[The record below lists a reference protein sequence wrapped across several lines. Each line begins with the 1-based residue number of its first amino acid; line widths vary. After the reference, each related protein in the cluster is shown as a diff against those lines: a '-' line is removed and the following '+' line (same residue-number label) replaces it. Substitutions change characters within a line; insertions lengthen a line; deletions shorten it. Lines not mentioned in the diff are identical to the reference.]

1 MKIWKHGQAGVY
13 DNEGKIKPTNWYGKQ
28 HEFNFEFVVKDNPTN
43 QKIFNNLQII
53 SNKTAPDKFEF
64 EVVGESYEIQKY
76 KPLLQ
81 WCAEKIKFYESDP
94 DHNDVVWIN
103 VGGKGDYI
111 RNPET
116 KNFEERLAQG
126 DYTKVITYSKNQD
139 KTADNSNQQSK
150 DYIKN
155 YFSGTFEKVELPGTG
170 DYYEIWNYE
179 YVGYNGEYLEEISY
193 EQDNKG
199 KYKFNGLKDGAQWV
213 PSDLLTDVN
222 DRYKQV
228 YIHEYK
234 GPHGGPYINRAQEY
248 LYKHLLSTP
257 IDQLK
262 EMYPDFPDVSFIQP
276 DITKC
281 IQQLPKI
288 DTVLSDKKGLPAN
301 DKTYTKNHKWKEI
314 ESKFEGQNDFTFN
327 CGETVIVED
336 EQLNEYRLRTEQL
349 GNDINKYD
357 RVRGNQQYL
366 EDIWRI
372 EIRPIN
378 FKFVYLEKKE
388 QGEFVTDENGEFK
401 LIETETFEARL
412 RDKFI
417 KIKVRYSGENLALIN
432 NILTLYERSYA

>member
-1 MKIWKHGQAGVY
+1 
-13 DNEGKIKPTNWYGKQ
+13 
-28 HEFNFEFVVKDNPTN
+28 
-43 QKIFNNLQII
+43 
-53 SNKTAPDKFEF
+53 
-64 EVVGESYEIQKY
+64 
-76 KPLLQ
+76 
-81 WCAEKIKFYESDP
+81 
-94 DHNDVVWIN
+94 
-103 VGGKGDYI
+103 
-111 RNPET
+111 
-116 KNFEERLAQG
+116 
-126 DYTKVITYSKNQD
+126 
-139 KTADNSNQQSK
+139 
-150 DYIKN
+150 
-155 YFSGTFEKVELPGTG
+155 
-170 DYYEIWNYE
+170 
-179 YVGYNGEYLEEISY
+179 
-193 EQDNKG
+193 
-199 KYKFNGLKDGAQWV
+199 
-213 PSDLLTDVN
+213 
-222 DRYKQV
+222 
-228 YIHEYK
+228 
-234 GPHGGPYINRAQEY
+234 
-248 LYKHLLSTP
+248 
-257 IDQLK
+257 
-262 EMYPDFPDVSFIQP
+262 MYPDFPDVSFIQP